1 MGMLLV
7 PPLVLHRKVLYKIR
21 KSTSGLI
28 VLVLVLILVLVR
40 SVAFLFQVFPCKVDT
55 HTQHKGHPVASHK
68 DLSIASWLSSH
79 HTFFFHGL
87 LRLSVQVQV
96 QV

>member
-7 PPLVLHRKVLYKIR
+7 PPLVLHPKVLYKIR

-55 HTQHKGHPVASHK
+55 HTHKGHPVASHK

-79 HTFFFHGL
+79 HTFFFCGL
-87 LRLSVQVQV
+87 FCLSVQV
-96 QV
+96 